1 MATETRT
8 RCGPLRIAA
17 VLLGLVFFLIGT
29 GCTTVKDAAKGT
41 ARTVSESSRKVVDA
55 ITPGGS
61 DLKKTVVLI
70 GIEGRAEPGLAGFD
84 THFRQA
90 LSEYLRK
97 ECREALLDETVG
109 AIVKSPPRLASGQI
123 DGFSLAMMGRP
134 RGVNFFVIGS
144 LTDARF
150 LDEKTGFWLW
160 KKTRYRLRVALRLEI
175 VDSASGTKA
184 FDESLWEESIVD
196 EMRYEELKEAGD
208 IPLTEIAPVT
218 GRLLKEA
225 GLKTCEVLRSQPW
238 QGFVTAVDRNRLTLS
253 AGSGVGLTPGSV
265 LEVFDK
271 GRVVENKDGQRF
283 LSPGEKIGEARV
295 ESVAADRAEAVLD
308 QAAPAAAGGT
318 VRLR

>member
-144 LTDARF
+144 LTDVRF

>member
-196 EMRYEELKEAGD
+196 EMRYEELKEAGG
-208 IPLTEIAPVT
+208 IPLSEMAPVT
-218 GRLLKEA
+218 GRLLQEA

-238 QGFVTAVDRNRLTLS
+238 RGFVTAVDRNRLTLS

>member
-61 DLKKTVVLI
+61 GLKKTVVLI
-70 GIEGRAEPGLAGFD
+70 GIEGRAEPGQAGFD

-90 LSEYLRK
+90 LSEHLRK

-123 DGFSLAMMGRP
+123 DGFSLAMVGRP

-196 EMRYEELKEAGD
+196 EMRYEELKEAGG
-208 IPLTEIAPVT
+208 IPLSEMAPVT
-218 GRLLKEA
+218 GRLLQEA

-238 QGFVTAVDRNRLTLS
+238 RGFVTAVDRNRLTLS

>member
-1 MATETRT
+1 
-8 RCGPLRIAA
+8 
-17 VLLGLVFFLIGT
+17 
-29 GCTTVKDAAKGT
+29 
-41 ARTVSESSRKVVDA
+41 
-55 ITPGGS
+55 
-61 DLKKTVVLI
+61 
-70 GIEGRAEPGLAGFD
+70 
-84 THFRQA
+84 
-90 LSEYLRK
+90 
-97 ECREALLDETVG
+97 
-109 AIVKSPPRLASGQI
+109 VKSPPRLASGQI
-123 DGFSLAMMGRP
+123 DGFSLAMVGRP

-196 EMRYEELKEAGD
+196 EMRYEELKEAGG
-208 IPLTEIAPVT
+208 IPLSEMAPVT
-218 GRLLKEA
+218 GRLLQEA

-238 QGFVTAVDRNRLTLS
+238 RGFVTAVDRNRLTLS

-295 ESVAADRAEAVLD
+295 ESVAADRADLD
-308 QAAPAAAGGT
+308 QAASAAAGGT